1 MADFGIGGIGIDGDD
16 DDDEDDESLKAEL
29 AALQGESQPRAK
41 KKRMFGPR
49 NCKKLTATYIYQF
62 INDSV

>member
-1 MADFGIGGIGIDGDD
+1 MADFGIGGIGIDDDDDDD
-16 DDDEDDESLKAEL
+16 DDDESLEAEL
-29 AALQGESQPRAK
+29 AALQGKSQPRAK

-49 NCKKLTATYIYQF
+49 NCKKMTATYIYQF